1 MRFKFE
7 SEPVEVWYS
16 FATIVD
22 DDEEFNDTDM
32 GDDVR
37 VRSRDVS
44 NDAGTRSRAG
54 GDGAVDAFKL
64 DELFFCVANW
74 CLQGNDFEFSVN

>member
-22 DDEEFNDTDM
+22 EEEVNDTDM

-37 VRSRDVS
+37 VRARDDDS

-64 DELFFCVANW
+64 DKLFFCVAN
-74 CLQGNDFEFSVN
+74 